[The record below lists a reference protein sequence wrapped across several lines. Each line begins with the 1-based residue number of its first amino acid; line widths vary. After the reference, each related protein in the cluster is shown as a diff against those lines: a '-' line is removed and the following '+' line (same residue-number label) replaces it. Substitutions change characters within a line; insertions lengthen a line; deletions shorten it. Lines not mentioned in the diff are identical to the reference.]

1 MKLRNDPV
9 SSVNPEA
16 DVIDEL
22 RRTRRDALRL
32 NSSVLEHL
40 KTFQQKDDDSFVTL
54 PPPFS
59 KPRAQQ
65 TDISIGSTCT
75 ALMALL
81 ATKTHE
87 KLWSKKEDAQKNT
100 KIDILGLFKGSV
112 AARWESSGL
121 LDGNA
126 FTTALVIRTAGFL
139 VKNKILTEDQLPD
152 IKHDRH
158 ESTNDKGE
166 KVVDS
171 DVADKNLKEI
181 IESKAQFKEKD
192 PITKAEQ
199 APFSVSGYPP
209 KASIAYWFVDGAINA
224 GAGLGANLEKIAEWG
239 KMQFHSQLIYL
250 FAGNDSLMDPPELA
264 MAACLINRIHR
275 LCNEKAELAYISRLL
290 PSQVELE
297 FAVQRVLREQ
307 PESGIWHKYFPLFHF
322 PRGGGAAD
330 YCFSFEFLEAVLVEF
345 GTSLL
350 RKRDLL
356 DHFQRSL
363 TWCDR
368 HILRYVTSGD
378 EYIGWNSGGEVKS
391 LAAGAP
397 EAWATAAVHM
407 FLNQLH
413 LKISELLDDLVLKN
427 SFGKDRTAAAP
438 ESKNKLKG
446 QIDAQVLFP
455 NEPATTL
462 LTVIESEL
470 IDNAQ
475 RSEGSDPFELA
486 VPRSALLFGP
496 PGTAKTS
503 LANAIA
509 EYLGWPIVT
518 ITPSN
523 FLSSGL
529 EHVHAEVDKVFTDL
543 VDLSKTVVFFDEM
556 DALARTREK
565 APKDESKNPLDM
577 TSLLLTTSMLP
588 KLADLWKKAGVIFL
602 MATNHRQ
609 HLDPAITRAQR
620 FDLLLCV
627 APPPWS
633 YKKAGDKLKNVL
645 GIENEFDVEDK
656 LDDLVAI
663 GSTTEMLLDRFTVS
677 ELGIFFDYLRRT
689 NNSKDLIGALGKYEN
704 SSEFAEAV
712 AEWAKDGIALSKES
726 TKREY
731 KDDVKGSR
739 RQYYRKEKPLRTP
752 VPLGATSKP
761 AEKRKR
767 KP

>member
-1 MKLRNDPV
+1 M
-9 SSVNPEA
+9 
-16 DVIDEL
+16 IDEL
-22 RRTRRDALRL
+22 RRMRRDALRL

-65 TDISIGSTCT
+65 TDISVGSTCT

-81 ATKTHE
+81 ATKTQE
-87 KLWSKKEDAQKNT
+87 KLWSKKEDAQKKT
-100 KIDILGLFKGSV
+100 KIDILGLFKGLV
-112 AARWESSGL
+112 RAKWESSGL

-139 VKNKILTEDQLPD
+139 VKNKILTEDQLAD
-152 IKHDRH
+152 LKHDRYK
-158 ESTNDKGE
+158 STNDKGE
-166 KVVDS
+166 EVIDPE
-171 DVADKNLKEI
+171 VADKSLKEI

-199 APFSVSGYPP
+199 APFSVSGYPR
-209 KASIAYWFVDGAINA
+209 KASIGYWFVDGAINA
-224 GAGLGANLEKIAEWG
+224 GSGLGANLEKIAEWG
-239 KMQFHSQLIYL
+239 KVQFHSQLIYL
-250 FAGNDSLMDPPELA
+250 SAGNDSLMDPPELA

-275 LCNEKAELAYISRLL
+275 LCNEKDELAYISRSL
-290 PSQVELE
+290 PSPVELD
-297 FAVQRVLREQ
+297 FAVQRVLCEQ
-307 PESGIWHKYFPLFHF
+307 PEAGIWHKYFPLFHF

-350 RKRDLL
+350 RKLDLL
-356 DHFQRSL
+356 HHFQRSL

-378 EYIGWNSGGEVKS
+378 EYIGWNSGGEVKT

-427 SFGKDRTAAAP
+427 SFGKDRTATAH
-438 ESKNKLKG
+438 ELKDKLKG

-455 NEPATTL
+455 NEPSTTL

-543 VDLSKTVVFFDEM
+543 MDLSKTVVFFDEM
-556 DALARTREK
+556 DALARTRENS
-565 APKDESKNPLDM
+565 PEDESKNPLDM

-633 YKKAGDKLKNVL
+633 YKNAGDKLKNVL
-645 GIENEFDVEDK
+645 GIENAVDVEDK
-656 LDDLVAI
+656 LNDLVAI

-677 ELGIFFDYLRRT
+677 ELGIFFDYLRRA
-689 NNSKDLIGALGKYEN
+689 NNSKDLIGALAKYEN

-726 TKREY
+726 TKKEY
-731 KDDVKGSR
+731 KDDVKASR
-739 RQYYRKEKPLRTP
+739 RQYYRKEKPPPTH
-752 VPLGATSKP
+752 VPLLATSKP
-761 AEKRKR
+761 TGKRKR

>member
-1 MKLRNDPV
+1 VKLRNDPV

-16 DVIDEL
+16 HMIDEL

-100 KIDILGLFKGSV
+100 KIDILGLFKGLV

-152 IKHDRH
+152 IRHDRY
-158 ESTNDKGE
+158 ESTNDKGK
-166 KVVDS
+166 KVVDP
-171 DVADKNLKEI
+171 DVADKNLKKI

-250 FAGNDSLMDPPELA
+250 SAGNDSLMDPPELA

-275 LCNEKAELAYISRLL
+275 LCNEKAELAYISRSL

-307 PESGIWHKYFPLFHF
+307 PEAGIWHKYFPLFHF

-427 SFGKDRTAAAP
+427 SFGKDRTATAP
-438 ESKNKLKG
+438 ESKDKLKE
-446 QIDAQVLFP
+446 QIDVQVLFP
-455 NEPATTL
+455 NEPSTTL
-462 LTVIESEL
+462 LTVIENEL

-475 RSEGSDPFELA
+475 RSEGSDPFKLD

-496 PGTAKTS
+496 PGTSKTS
-503 LANAIA
+503 LANAVA

-543 VDLSKTVVFFDEM
+543 MDLSKTVVFFDEM

-565 APKDESKNPLDM
+565 SPKDESKNPLDM

-609 HLDPAITRAQR
+609 HLDPAITRANR

-627 APPPWS
+627 GPPPWS
-633 YKKAGDKLKNVL
+633 KKKVA
-645 GIENEFDVEDK
+645 DK
-656 LDDLVAI
+656 LDRIFRIAEPEKVEKKLNSLVSD
-663 GSTTEMLLDRFTVS
+663 GSRTGQLLNLFTVS
-677 ELGIFFDYLRRT
+677 EVGIFFDYLRRSSA
-689 NNSKDLIGALGKYEN
+689 SKSLLGALETYGSPAKF
-704 SSEFAEAV
+704 SKAV
-712 AEWAKDGIALSKES
+712 EEWAKSGIGLREES
-726 TKREY
+726 TKKEY
-731 KDDVKGSR
+731 ADDFDASR
-739 RQYYRKEKPLRTP
+739 RQYYHEEERKKSKSSLLHRMLRA
-752 VPLGATSKP
+752 LF
-761 AEKRKR
+761 
-767 KP
+767 